1 MFLTWNG
8 SKNQLRSLFD
18 SSKNEPHT
26 RTTIL
31 SSIGKRVH
39 LLTTELRQDQGVLRT
54 KVYHDPATDEYE
66 LPDKFEY
73 RTRARQPSKLLHA
86 ALIRAVRCCSTE
98 ADFQEEMRHLRHCHI
113 LRGFSP
119 EFVRECMIKFFVQFD
134 VAEIHHGKVVMPYG
148 KLRQRVLDHHQQQQV
163 ALKMQR
169 QAERTNVRR
178 IRYPKSWDANV
189 VALVKSTYV
198 NILKDCIGCDTTIK
212 DEDIEMV
219 PRPDTPLTM
228 NDYLVD
234 KKPPYRLLILS
245 DNEKNKTRTYSY
257 YHSFLLMFSLI

>member
-1 MFLTWNG
+1 MLLTWNG
-8 SKNQLRSLFD
+8 SKTQLRSLFD
-18 SSKNEPHT
+18 SSKDELQT
-26 RTTIL
+26 RTTTIL
-31 SSIGKRVH
+31 SSIGKSVH
-39 LLTTELRQDQGVLRT
+39 LLTTELRQDKGVLRT

-73 RTRARQPSKLLHA
+73 RTRAREPSKLLHA
-86 ALIRAVRCCSTE
+86 ALIRAVRCCSAE
-98 ADFQEEMRHLRHCHI
+98 AGFQEEMRHLQHCHI

-134 VAEIHHGKVVMPYG
+134 VAEIHHEKVVMPYG
-148 KLRQRVLDHHQQQQV
+148 KLRQRVFDHHQQV
-163 ALKMQR
+163 ILKMQR

-178 IRYPKSWDANV
+178 IRYPKSWDANR
-189 VALVKSTYV
+189 VALIKSTYV
-198 NILKDCIGCDTTIK
+198 NILKECIGCDPTIK
-212 DEDIEMV
+212 DDDIEMV

-234 KKPPYRLLILS
+234 KKPPYRLLTLS

-257 YHSFLLMFSLI
+257 YHSFLLMFFLV

>member
-18 SSKNEPHT
+18 TSKDEPQT
-26 RTTIL
+26 RTTIV

-134 VAEIHHGKVVMPYG
+134 VGVVRNGKVIVPYG
-148 KLRQRVLDHHQQQQV
+148 NLRQRILDHHQQQV
-163 ALKMQR
+163 TLKEQHQ
-169 QAERTNVRR
+169 QAERTNIRR
-178 IRYPKSWDANV
+178 ITYPKSWDADL
-189 VALVKSTYV
+189 VALIKSTYV
-198 NILKDCIGCDTTIK
+198 NILKDCIGCDPTIK
-212 DEDIEMV
+212 DDDIEMV
-219 PRPDTPLTM
+219 ARPETPLTM

-234 KKPPYRLLILS
+234 KKPPYRLLTLS

-257 YHSFLLMFSLI
+257 KHSFLLMLFLV